1 MEIMERIA
9 QALNILYPDL
19 EVYFDDIEQNAEV
32 PCFTLQ
38 LVSMR
43 DIKIAGIKCNKAYT
57 IDIVYEDT
65 ADSNVFKVMET
76 LTKKLYSKIPYI
88 NYDIEVLEKA
98 GHFIIEIMTDNP
110 KLKDEYQSDSF
121 YKRLLDT
128 VKRLSEKE
136 CYFMTLDL
144 TNANW
149 EKGFFVIKPISLES
163 TTISLNHRKE
173 IEQEI
178 ELIYLENSNKNSL
191 RILDNQENFMELLV
205 KDIEFKKNYINLD
218 YLIQVANEEEE
229 HYSDASSFITTLNIK
244 RRG

>member
-9 QALNILYPDL
+9 QALNILYPNL
-19 EVYFDDIEQNAEV
+19 EVYFDDIEQDAEI

-65 ADSNVFKVMET
+65 TDSNVFKVMET

-98 GHFIIEIMTDNP
+98 GHFIVEIMDDNP

-128 VKRLSEKE
+128 VKRLSGKE

-149 EKGFFVIKPISLES
+149 EKGFFVIKPLSLES
-163 TTISLNHRKE
+163 TTIGLNHRKE

-191 RILDNQENFMELLV
+191 RILDNQEIFMELLV

-229 HYSDASSFITTLNIK
+229 HYSDVSSFITTLNIK